1 MDLLCKRKGKT
12 MCGRF
17 TQKSE
22 RKVLEEEFFIQEF
35 TDHMVVSYN
44 VAPGQKAGIVIN
56 DGTVRYVQFFWGLV
70 PSWAKDPKIGSRMIN
85 ARGETVESKPS
96 FKAPFRTRRCIV
108 PADGFYEWQK
118 RDKGKAPFY
127 IYNSTGRPFGLAGLW
142 DCWTKKGTQGKEDVD
157 AGPLYTFTI
166 ITTQASPALSALHDR
181 MPVIIPKD
189 RIRQWLAAGERPNEP
204 YAEGQES
211 ERLLV
216 PYTGGDLSFHEVSRF
231 VNSPGNNTPACIKPV
246 SA

>member
-1 MDLLCKRKGKT
+1 

-35 TDHMVVSYN
+35 TDHVVVSYN

-56 DGTVRYVQFFWGLV
+56 DGTTRYVQFFWGLV
-70 PSWAKDPKIGSRMIN
+70 PSWSKDPKIGSRMIN
-85 ARGETVESKPS
+85 ARGETVADKPS
-96 FKAPFRTRRCIV
+96 FKGPFRTKRCIV

-118 RDKGKAPFY
+118 RDNRKVPFY
-127 IYNSTGRPFGLAGLW
+127 IHSSTGRPFGLAGLW
-142 DCWTKKGTQGKEDVD
+142 ECWRPKEIRQQED
-157 AGPLYTFTI
+157 GNSKPLYTFTI

-181 MPVIIPKD
+181 MPVIIQKE
-189 RIRQWLAAGERPNEP
+189 RIGQWLSGVERSDEMYSP
-204 YAEGQES
+204 GQQS

-216 PYTGGDLSFHEVSRF
+216 PYSGGDLSFHEVSRF
-231 VNSPGNNTPACIKPV
+231 VNSPGNNSPECIEPV

>member
-1 MDLLCKRKGKT
+1 

-35 TDHMVVSYN
+35 TDHMMVSYN

-70 PSWAKDPKIGSRMIN
+70 PSWAKDPTVGSRMIN
-85 ARGETVESKPS
+85 ARGETVQDKPS
-96 FKAPFRTRRCIV
+96 FKGPFRTKRCIV
-108 PADGFYEWQK
+108 PADGFFEWQK
-118 RDKGKAPFY
+118 RDKRKVPFY
-127 IYNSTGRPFGLAGLW
+127 ICNSTGKPFGLAGLW
-142 DCWTKKGTQGKEDVD
+142 ERWTKRSMEGEKEGDD
-157 AGPLYTFTI
+157 GPLYTFTI
-166 ITTQASPALSALHDR
+166 ITTQASPALGTLHDR

-189 RIRQWLAAGERPNEP
+189 SIRRWLAVGEYSNET
-204 YAEGQES
+204 YLSALEFET
-211 ERLLV
+211 LLV
-216 PYTGGDLSFHEVSRF
+216 PYTGDDLSFYEVSTF
-231 VNSPGNNTPACIKPV
+231 VNSPANNSPECIEPV